1 MAEARPANPLV
12 DQFRRGG
19 VPRDLRLMAAQG
31 VLPLKPEDLVD
42 LWELLRHDPDEEV
55 ARTAGDALAAFP
67 QDQLLPIV
75 RDRQTAPALLG
86 WALAHRTEPGIREAV
101 LQNVSTADEAIEA
114 VVAALPQD
122 LAELVVINQVRLLR
136 RTSLLEALEANP
148 SLNNDQRRRL
158 RELRETFHVSEA
170 APVPEAP
177 APPPPPVPAA
187 EAAAEPE
194 PPLEEAPLSEQ
205 EAVVQ
210 YLSED
215 ERKQPEK
222 LSTIQRLYKMNTAE
236 KVITAIKGSREERGI
251 LVRDRN
257 RLVSAAVLGSPR
269 LTEAEVEGFAAMKN
283 ISDEILRKIATNRD
297 WTKNYNIVMNLV
309 KNPRT
314 PVGVA
319 LTYIA
324 RASARDMKALAV
336 DRNVPEA
343 VRKRAQSF
351 VKAAAEGGQKRH

>member
-55 ARTAGDALAAFP
+55 ARTAGDALAGFP

-136 RTSLLEALEANP
+136 RTSLLEALESNS

-170 APVPEAP
+170 APAPAPEAP
-177 APPPPPVPAA
+177 APPPPVAA
-187 EAAAEPE
+187 EEAPPEPE
-194 PPLEEAPLSEQ
+194 AEEAPLSEQ

-257 RLVSAAVLGSPR
+257 RLVSSAVLGSPR

-283 ISDEILRKIATNRD
+283 ISDEILRKIAANRD